1 MPDAPSVET
10 IDQLTR
16 DALDELNSIGES
28 AEVEQW
34 RVGYLGRRGKLTGL
48 LRSLSDLEP
57 DLRREVG
64 SRANQAK
71 NTLEEALARRTREIA
86 QAALA
91 AQDALDVT
99 LPGRPVVTGAFAPDD
114 ADRARD
120 LRRVHGHGVQRG

>member
-64 SRANQAK
+64 SRAQPGQKHAGK
-71 NTLEEALARRTREIA
+71 KRWPGAR
-86 QAALA
+86 
-91 AQDALDVT
+91 
-99 LPGRPVVTGAFAPDD
+99 GR
-114 ADRARD
+114 
-120 LRRVHGHGVQRG
+120 